1 MLKQV
6 QHDGSQFE
14 WRAIASRIEN
24 RFLKTGKGLD
34 TFQTLFGTLGLTA
47 KKSSHTG
54 FQGDRTS
61 FRNEMHSIN

>member
-6 QHDGSQFE
+6 QHDGGQFE
-14 WRAIASRIEN
+14 WRAMVSCIEN

-34 TFQTLFGTLGLTA
+34 TFQTSFGTLDLTA
-47 KKSSHTG
+47 KKPSHTG

-61 FRNEMHSIN
+61 FRNEMHSID